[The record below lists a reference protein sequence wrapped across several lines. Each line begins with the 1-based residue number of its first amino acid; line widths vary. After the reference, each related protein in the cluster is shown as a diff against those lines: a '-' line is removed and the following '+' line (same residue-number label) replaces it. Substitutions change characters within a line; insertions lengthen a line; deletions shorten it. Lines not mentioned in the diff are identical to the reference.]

1 MPEAQLPLKWI
12 TYVAILATVALLV
25 AGVSTLPPLTQ
36 GGLTRSGP
44 PPYGAA
50 SAPADPAAFC
60 RANMTG
66 VNCACFA
73 QKTAEVMNAPHKPVR
88 GLVYA
93 DRWDLARAQ
102 AGESC

>member
-1 MPEAQLPLKWI
+1 MPLKWI
-12 TYVAILATVALLV
+12 TYAAILATVALLV
-25 AGVSTLPPLTQ
+25 AGVSTLPPLTE
-36 GGLTRSGP
+36 GGLTPSGP

-60 RANMTG
+60 RATLSG

-73 QKTAEVMNAPHKPVR
+73 QKTAEVMSAPHKPVP
-88 GLVYA
+88 GMAYA